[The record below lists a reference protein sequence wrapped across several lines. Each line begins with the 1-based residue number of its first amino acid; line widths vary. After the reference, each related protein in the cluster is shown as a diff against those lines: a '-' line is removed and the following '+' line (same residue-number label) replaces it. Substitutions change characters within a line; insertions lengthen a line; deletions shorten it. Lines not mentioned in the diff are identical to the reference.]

1 MRDKPSSR
9 GSWGSPK
16 AFRDLA
22 VFLVVL
28 GALIAFDS
36 KVLDVWLGLVQ
47 VGLLVAGSL
56 VLFWRTWKHRA
67 EGRVFLGQHN
77 ALPRS
82 WRKWMLGESDD
93 DLSR

>member
-28 GALIAFDS
+28 GALTAFDS
-36 KVLDVWLGLVQ
+36 QTLNVWLALAQ

-56 VLFWRTWKHRA
+56 VLLWRTWKHRA
-67 EGRVFLGQHN
+67 EGRVFLGLHN

-82 WRKWMLGESDD
+82 WRKWMLGESNDGR
-93 DLSR
+93 SR